1 LESWSAGVLEYWS
14 TGVLESWSVGVLEHW
29 SAGVLEKWSI
39 GEMGKFVKYDDE
51 LVYQQDDGEITA
63 RLIGFE
69 EKMELP
75 HEGSAGYKKVFY
87 LLVFISVIY
96 LLAVFIFL

>member
-1 LESWSAGVLEYWS
+1 LEYWSAGVLKY
-14 TGVLESWSVGVLEHW
+14 WSVGVLEYW
-29 SAGVLEKWSI
+29 RN
-39 GEMGKFVKYDDE
+39 GEMGKFVKYDNE

-63 RLIGFE
+63 RLAGFE

-75 HEGSAGYKKVFY
+75 HKGSAGYKKILYF
-87 LLVFISVIY
+87 LVFISVSY